1 MKLGIGTANFNM
13 KYGLRGEKISKR
25 EINGIKTFIK
35 NKIKLID
42 TAEGYKNYASIKN
55 IKNNNHKIITKLKVP
70 KNCINLE
77 IYVKKKL
84 GNLFNKLN
92 VKKIYGLLI
101 HDVKD
106 IAKYKDFLPV
116 LKKIKNKKLVRKIGV
131 SIYEPKD
138 LKYLKTWLPDI
149 IQFPYNIFDQRFS
162 ERILKKLKKNKIE
175 LHSRSC
181 FLQGVLTEND
191 NKKIIKFKNKMKKLD
206 EWCQKNNIEKNE
218 ACINFV
224 KNQKIIDYLIIG
236 FTSLNELKE
245 NTSIFNKKEIKITS
259 KFKINNQKLIDP
271 RLW

>member
-13 KYGLRGEKISKR
+13 KYGFKNGKISKR
-25 EINGIKTFIK
+25 EFNGIKKFIK

-42 TAEGYKNYASIKN
+42 TADGYQNYTSIKN
-55 IKNNNHKIITKLKVP
+55 IKNKNQKIITKLKVP
-70 KNCINLE
+70 KNCFNLE
-77 IYVKKKL
+77 TFVLKKIR
-84 GNLFNKLN
+84 NIFDELN
-92 VKKIYGLLI
+92 VKKLYGVLI
-101 HDVKD
+101 HDIKD
-106 IAKYKDFLPV
+106 IDKYKNFLTI
-116 LKKIKNKKLVRKIGV
+116 LKKIKNKKLVKKIGV

-138 LKYLKTWLPDI
+138 LKYLNNWIPDI

-162 ERILKKLKKNKIE
+162 KKILKNLKKNKIE

-191 NKKIIKFKNKMKKLD
+191 PKKIKNFKNQIKKFD
-206 EWCQKNNIEKNE
+206 DWCKKNNLKKNE
-218 ACINFV
+218 ACINFI

-245 NTSIFNKKEIKITS
+245 NTLIFNSKELKITS